1 MRTGL
6 EGNVPRGRFK
16 ASGVIMVAAMA
27 LVGAV
32 FLGATTGAVRVSMA
46 EVLGILLRDIP
57 FIGAGIGRI
66 LPEPEGLKASII
78 LQIRLPRVVLSGL
91 VGASLAVAG
100 ATFQGIFRNPMADP
114 FVIGVSSGA
123 SLGAV
128 LAIVLGLQVGFLGL
142 GAVPVMA
149 FIGALGSILLV
160 YSISRVGGRLPVL
173 TMLLAG
179 IAVGSFLSALVSL
192 AVYFSNQQIHQVV
205 FWLMGGFSGATWQY
219 VRLAV
224 PYVAIGCAACLVYA
238 RELNAMVL
246 GEDTAIHLGVDTE
259 WVKRALLG
267 AASLLTATAVA
278 TSGLIGFVGLIV
290 PHVVR
295 LLAGPDHRVLIP
307 ASALAGAAFL
317 VTADA
322 MARTVIAPTELPVGI
337 LTSMFGGPFFIYLLK
352 RRKALAYFGSQ
363 GGE

>member
-1 MRTGL
+1 MKTRL
-6 EGNVPRGRFK
+6 RRDVPKGRF
-16 ASGVIMVAAMA
+16 GGTQVIIAAA
-27 LVGAV
+27 LALLVSV
-32 FLGATTGAVRVSMA
+32 FLGVTIGAVRVSVA
-46 EVLGILLRDIP
+46 EVLGILARDIL
-57 FIGAGIGRI
+57 GIGVGPSHVFR
-66 LPEPEGLKASII
+66 EPEGLKASII

-128 LAIVLGLQVGFLGL
+128 LAIVLGLQAGFLGL
-142 GAVPVMA
+142 GAVPLMA
-149 FIGALGSILLV
+149 FTGALGSILLV
-160 YSISRVGGRLPVL
+160 YSISRVQGRLPVL

-224 PYVAIGCAACLVYA
+224 PYVAVGCAACLVYA
-238 RELNAMVL
+238 RDLNAMVL
-246 GEDTAIHLGVDTE
+246 GEDTAVHLGVDTE

-290 PHVVR
+290 PHVIR
-295 LLAGPDHRVLIP
+295 LVAGPDHRVLIP

-337 LTSMFGGPFFIYLLK
+337 LTSMFGGPFFIYLLR
-352 RRKALAYFGSQ
+352 RRKNLAYFGSP

>member
-1 MRTGL
+1 MKTRL
-6 EGNVPRGRFK
+6 RRDVPKGRF
-16 ASGVIMVAAMA
+16 GGTQIIIAAA
-27 LVGAV
+27 LALLVSV
-32 FLGATTGAVRVSMA
+32 FLGVTIGAVRVSVA
-46 EVLGILLRDIP
+46 EVLGILARDIL
-57 FIGAGIGRI
+57 GIGVGPSHV
-66 LPEPEGLKASII
+66 LPELEGLKASII
-78 LQIRLPRVVLSGL
+78 LQIRLPRVALSGL

-128 LAIVLGLQVGFLGL
+128 LAIVLGLQAGFLGL
-142 GAVPVMA
+142 GAVPLMA
-149 FIGALGSILLV
+149 FTGALGSILLV
-160 YSISRVGGRLPVL
+160 YSISRVQGRLPVL

-224 PYVAIGCAACLVYA
+224 PYVAVGCAACLVYA
-238 RELNAMVL
+238 RDLNAMVL
-246 GEDTAIHLGVDTE
+246 GEDTAVHLGVDTE

-290 PHVVR
+290 PHVIR
-295 LLAGPDHRVLIP
+295 LVAGPDHRVLIP

-337 LTSMFGGPFFIYLLK
+337 LTSMFGGPFFIYLLR
-352 RRKALAYFGSQ
+352 RRKNLAYFGSP